1 MSQTN
6 SPQDYGPKV
15 NFKRCKVKLGGFSGL
30 PGFSAALVQEMRAQ
44 VEELVGFV
52 PVEVCNLEY
61 QPERGAAI
69 APHMDNSWIWGD
81 RLVTLNLLS
90 HSTLTFSTAQDHMSS
105 HTPLTRQVEVYM
117 PRRSLIVVSGNAR
130 YQWQHSIQRGHVT
143 HRRIAVTLRELSAE
157 FSPNGPNYMSLGK
170 CLLETAALYTGQPT
184 NL

>member
-1 MSQTN
+1 M
-6 SPQDYGPKV
+6 
-15 NFKRCKVKLGGFSGL
+15 KLGGFSGL
-30 PGFSAALVQEMRAQ
+30 PGFSAALVQEMRAE
-44 VEELVGFV
+44 VGELADFV

-69 APHMDNSWIWGD
+69 APHMDDTWIWGD

-90 HSTLTFSTAQDHMSS
+90 HSTLTFSTTHTS
-105 HTPLTRQVEVYM
+105 HTPLTRRVEIHM

-157 FSPNGPNYMSLGK
+157 FSPNGPQFLLQGK
-170 CLLETAALYTGQPT
+170 GLLETAALYTGQPT
-184 NL
+184 NLL